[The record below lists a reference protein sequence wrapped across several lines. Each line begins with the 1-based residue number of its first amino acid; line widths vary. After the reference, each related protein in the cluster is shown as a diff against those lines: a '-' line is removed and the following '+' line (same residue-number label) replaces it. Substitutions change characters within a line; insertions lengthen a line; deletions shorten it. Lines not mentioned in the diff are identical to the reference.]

1 MEETNMDINKIGN
14 ILNDAKASAQSPK
27 TVQDNSVSNSEPKYA
42 DKVTI
47 KNNST
52 GKNEQDFA
60 RIEYEKQ
67 NRSSF
72 ESLKSYKAKLSE
84 FEDLQKTDPSSAKL
98 TEIGQKLNDPD
109 VWKNMAEKILG
120 TE

>member
-1 MEETNMDINKIGN
+1 MEETTMDINKIGN
-14 ILNDAKASAQSPK
+14 ILNDAKASAQSPR
-27 TVQDNSVSNSEPKYA
+27 TVQDSVASNEPKYT

-47 KNNST
+47 KNNSP

-60 RIEYEKQ
+60 RVEYDKH

-72 ESLKSYKAKLSE
+72 EGLKSYKAKLTE
-84 FEDLQKTDPSSAKL
+84 FENLQKTDPTAAKL

-109 VWKNMAEKILG
+109 VWKNMAEKILRS
-120 TE
+120 E